1 MIFLNSEDSQIALNF
16 QKHLIMISISNERF
30 DLKHTGGGAMIKMM
44 TRNDLNQFKQLIDD
58 VRRIETEPNSHESFL
73 QLELTS
79 EDIDAFFHPVHQ
91 NRAVLFGA
99 FDNEKLV
106 GFIHL
111 NYNLQL
117 TKRHK
122 AVVECLYVIPQ
133 YRNEDIA
140 QQLLEAL
147 IRYAKENGIENIMLS
162 VASNNIAAKIFYDNF
177 GFEFLALEEKA
188 RKIDNRYIEDHWLI
202 YYT

>member
-16 QKHLIMISISNERF
+16 QKYLIMISSERF
-30 DLKHTGGGAMIKMM
+30 DLKHTGGGAMIRIL
-44 TRNDLNQFKQLIDD
+44 TRNDLSQFKQLIDD
-58 VRRIETEPNSHESFL
+58 VQLIETEPNSHESFL
-73 QLELTS
+73 QLDLTS
-79 EDIDAFFHPVHQ
+79 ENIDALFHPNYQDRV
-91 NRAVLFGA
+91 VLFGA
-99 FDNEKLV
+99 FDNEVLV

-111 NYNLQL
+111 NYTLQL

-122 AVVECLYVIPQ
+122 AMIECLYVIPQ
-133 YRNEDIA
+133 YRNEGIA

-147 IRYAKENGIENIMLS
+147 IHYAKENGIENILLS
-162 VASNNIAAKIFYDNF
+162 VASNNIAAKIFYNNF

-188 RKIDNRYIEDHWLI
+188 RKIDNHYIEDHWLI